1 MSEVKLPLEFKIL
14 QFKPSELA
22 SQIVLMDSFVFR
34 QITPREC
41 IAQAWKKVDKWERA
55 SNLLRMINQ
64 FNSVCRWV
72 QLAILGAGKSSRDRA
87 KMLKHMILVAQ
98 SLLEAQDFSA
108 LCAVHG
114 ALVSTPV
121 KRCKKGWKRLSAKYI
136 KRIEGI
142 STLFQWNSPKLVN
155 LHSTSKGPVIPHLGI
170 ILKNVIS
177 IEESDEYR
185 PDGTVNRH
193 KMNLLAE
200 QVEKLMLW
208 QRQCSLVHSADKRR
222 RKINKKNRRFLV
234 EPDYV
239 LQKLL
244 HRDFVDQVNVTEDD
258 IFKMSPSR

>member
-1 MSEVKLPLEFKIL
+1 MG
-14 QFKPSELA
+14 
-22 SQIVLMDSFVFR
+22 
-34 QITPREC
+34 
-41 IAQAWKKVDKWERA
+41 
-55 SNLLRMINQ
+55 

-72 QLAILGAGKSSRDRA
+72 QLAILRHGKSAKDRS

-98 SLLEAQDFSA
+98 SLLEAQDLSA

-114 ALVSTPV
+114 ALVSTPI
-121 KRCKKGWKRLSAKYI
+121 KRCKKGWKRLKTKYI
-136 KRIEGI
+136 KMMEGI
-142 STLFQWNSPKLVN
+142 SALFQWNSPKLVE
-155 LHSTSKGPVIPHLGI
+155 LHSSCRGPVIPHLGI

-185 PDGTVNRH
+185 PDGTINRH

-208 QRQCSLVHSADKRR
+208 QRQCSLVHSEDLRC
-222 RKINKKNRRFLV
+222 RKINKKNRRFLI

-244 HRDFVDQVNVTEDD
+244 HRDFVEQINVTEDD
-258 IFKMSPSR
+258 IFKMSPSRT